1 MCSIFTHFITQIINW
16 YLPTAILNREKKV
29 EVIKVQY
36 SENVSCF
43 PAAKERVGL
52 HKDDKKHYYLVND
65 KPVLKHGQFEVY
77 HPNGN
82 LWMKGY
88 YVNGINVGAHQ
99 YFNQSGNIMAR
110 AFYKSNGKEFY
121 CESYDLT
128 TGELISKRKNRVKQE
143 I

>member
-1 MCSIFTHFITQIINW
+1 M
-16 YLPTAILNREKKV
+16 

-82 LWMKGY
+82 LWHKGFFQ
-88 YVNGINVGAHQ
+88 NGMQVGMFQIFH
-99 YFNQSGNIMAR
+99 QSGCISAR

-128 TGELISKRKNRVKQE
+128 TGELISKRKKRVNQE